1 MTLRL
6 KYFSTQTLYKGKTIE
21 ANEILNI
28 APNGIIFDSDVIIE
42 LHQKNELNSILCNL
56 HTRQINVYI
65 PKDISSIDN
74 FNPELVSVV
83 NQYITDG
90 YLQELTLNISNSEVY
105 EELNKFPFDEG
116 ELFVYSLA
124 DTHELLVIS
133 NDKISAYSY
142 LVYKNNTNLQYGV
155 VSTDE
160 LLENFYSESAVLRT
174 RRMSNYKFLQLL
186 GYEVSDIQRI
196 TKSKRRE
203 KEWFKAKEIAIE
215 NKKILNMFSSE
226 KNFYISI
233 GKLAGSIYA
242 LDKTTDDKS
251 FQEDEHYKMNVGLK
265 IKSTS
270 RDIKNMVLTRKIEA
284 EPFDYWEYNN
294 IAYNAII
301 KYMKHAS
308 FLIPLLDNSINNKY
322 IGTITEEEYQT
333 CISFTAKFR
342 NLFDKYRRSV

>member
-1 MTLRL
+1 M
-6 KYFSTQTLYKGKTIE
+6 
-21 ANEILNI
+21 
-28 APNGIIFDSDVIIE
+28 DSDVIIE
-42 LHQKNELNSILCNL
+42 LYQKNELNSILCEL
-56 HTRQINVYI
+56 HTCLINVYI

-74 FNPELVSVV
+74 FKAELVSVV

-105 EELNKFPFDEG
+105 EELSKFPFDEG

-142 LVYKNNTNLQYGV
+142 LVYKNHTNLQYGT

-160 LLENFYSESAVLRT
+160 LLENFYSESKVLKT

-186 GYEVSDIQRI
+186 GYNVSDIQRI
-196 TKSKRRE
+196 TKSKRRQQ
-203 KEWFKAKEIAIE
+203 EWFKAKEIAIE
-215 NKKILNMFSSE
+215 NKKILAMFSSE
-226 KNFYISI
+226 KNFYTSI
-233 GKLAGSIYA
+233 GSLASSIYA
-242 LDKTTDDKS
+242 LDRTTDNRKFD
-251 FQEDEHYKMNVGLK
+251 EDEHYKMNIGLK

-270 RDIKNMVLTRKIEA
+270 KDIKNTVLTRKIKA
-284 EPFDYWEYNN
+284 KPHDYWEYNN

-301 KYMKHAS
+301 KYMKHS
-308 FLIPLLDNSINNKY
+308 NFLIPLLDNSGNNKY

-342 NLFDKYRRSV
+342 NLFDKYRISV